1 LVRKR
6 EVESKKTS
14 DRMMKTET
22 DLVGSY
28 VKSQVHPYQLRR
40 KDEAQELTVMVST
53 VIGVAGGEVCARWL
67 AEVKNRMNCTV
78 VKSLRRNSGEFSGRL
93 RHGGGGARGRR
104 FAER

>member
-40 KDEAQELTVMVST
+40 KDEARELTVMASA

-67 AEVKNRMNCTV
+67 VEVKNSMNCAV
-78 VKSLRRNSGEFSGRL
+78 VKPLRRNSGEFSGRL